1 MGLADFTR
9 PPMDR
14 AGASREPKRDRRDRK
29 EPSMNRQPA
38 TRVVVIG
45 LDCAEPS
52 LVFDRF
58 ADRLRHLTRL
68 RREGLWGKLRSCDP
82 PITVPAWMSMMSS
95 KDPGTLGYYG
105 FRNRADRSYEK
116 MTTATS
122 LAVREPLLW
131 DYLGGAGK
139 RVILI
144 GVPQTYPPRPVN
156 GMLVTDF
163 LTPSIASNYTHPPE
177 LKQEIAG
184 LPDVHPY
191 EFDVSDFRTP
201 DKGKI
206 RDALARMTD
215 KRFALAGHLLT
226 TKPWDF
232 F

>member
-1 MGLADFTR
+1 MTR
-9 PPMDR
+9 TD
-14 AGASREPKRDRRDRK
+14 G
-29 EPSMNRQPA
+29 

-58 ADRLRHLTRL
+58 AERLPHLTGL
-68 RREGLWGKLRSCDP
+68 RRRGLWGTLRSCDP

-131 DYLGGAGK
+131 DYLGDAGR

-156 GMLVTDF
+156 GLMVTDF
-163 LTPSIASNYTHPPE
+163 LTPSIASNGAWSRSARFVTTSTGKPRVRRERASCRAWLSTPP
-177 LKQEIAG
+177 ITG
-184 LPDVHPY
+184 
-191 EFDVSDFRTP
+191 
-201 DKGKI
+201 
-206 RDALARMTD
+206 
-215 KRFALAGHLLT
+215 
-226 TKPWDF
+226 W
-232 F
+232 